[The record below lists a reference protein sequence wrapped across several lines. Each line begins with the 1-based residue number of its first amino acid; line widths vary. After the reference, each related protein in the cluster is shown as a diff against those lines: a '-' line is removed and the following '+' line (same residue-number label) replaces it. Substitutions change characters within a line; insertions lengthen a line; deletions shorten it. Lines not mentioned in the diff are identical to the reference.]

1 MSRDN
6 SGGASR
12 APTRPIPERRKEA
25 REARGISLE
34 MMAEVLDVSPQAVA
48 QYETG
53 QISPSG
59 DAMAKIIGVTAQP
72 HAFFT
77 TPKANRAGA
86 IRPFWRSLKRM
97 DQIHRR
103 RIARRLQWSYDI
115 ASYAEKFIELPA
127 ANLPHVEFKFDL
139 DDEDESIERAAEAVR
154 DHWGLARNPIRD
166 VSHLLESHGIILVR
180 ESVDCPDMDAV
191 SCWQG
196 GRPFVL
202 YSADVSSGP
211 RVSYNLAHELGHI
224 VLHAGVE
231 VTDKNIDR
239 IERQADRFAGA
250 FLLPRERFSREVLGT
265 SMSYFTSL
273 KGRWGV
279 SIAAMGYRAKEL
291 GIFNANQY
299 SYLMRQ
305 MNAQRA
311 RVVEPL
317 DDAFPSSPPSI
328 LAESIRMLIDHGV
341 QTRDQV
347 EGALAM
353 NLRDVEQLCGV
364 PEGYLDVRVVP
375 MRFKPTNDA

>member
-1 MSRDN
+1 MTTTRD
-6 SGGASR
+6 GGAPR
-12 APTRPIPERRKEA
+12 PPTRPIPERIKEA

-34 MMAEVLDVSPQAVA
+34 MMAEALDVSIQAVA
-48 QYETG
+48 QYENG
-53 QISPSG
+53 HISPSG
-59 DAMAKIIGVTAQP
+59 DAMAKIIRLTAQP

-77 TPKANRAGA
+77 TPKGGRAGA

-103 RIARRLQWSYDI
+103 RIARRLQWAFDI
-115 ASYAEKFIELPA
+115 ATYAEKFIEIPPPNLPA
-127 ANLPHVEFKFDL
+127 IDFRFEAEG
-139 DDEDESIERAAEAVR
+139 EDEAIEQAAEALR

-166 VSHLLESHGIILVR
+166 LSHLLEANGIILVR
-180 ESVDCPDMDAV
+180 ESVDCADMDAV

-202 YSADVSSGP
+202 YSADVASGP
-211 RVSYNLAHELGHI
+211 RVSFNLAHELGHI
-224 VLHAGVE
+224 ILHAGVD
-231 VTDKNIDR
+231 VSDKNIDR
-239 IERQADRFAGA
+239 IERQANRFAGA

-279 SIAAMGYRAKEL
+279 AISAMGYRAKEL
-291 GIFNANQY
+291 GIFNTNQY

-317 DDAFPSSPPSI
+317 DDEFPSSPPSI

-347 EGALAM
+347 EGALAL

-364 PEGYLDVRVVP
+364 PAGYLDVRVVP